1 MNTIKK
7 FEVSWVAEDSK
18 GIIYSGK
25 EIVEARNNIEAERKV
40 RLSSKDGVNKFPT
53 GTKRIGGIENEKV
66 ENIP

>member
-7 FEVSWVAEDSK
+7 FEVIWVSEDAK
-18 GIIYSGK
+18 EVIYSGK
-25 EIVEARNNIEAERKV
+25 EIVEDRNKIDAERKV

-66 ENIP
+66 KNIP